1 MFHLNQTSVIL
12 QCTYSYIRVNIHVHW
27 PCPRP
32 GCGNK
37 EEDSPG
43 CLYLYPD
50 QASLLSLWSM
60 TESID
65 YGFFNSVNGLR
76 LQEPDLMAQRL
87 YCHRQSVSNFIW
99 LRSPVK
105 GIITWSLRR
114 HGCPICF
121 SWKKLTTRQQT
132 HIFFLL
138 LPSLWLSYHLF
149 SKMSF
154 SKIPCNLVYTR
165 CLHIFT
171 HRSLNI
177 PITHGW
183 QRKTVINNI
192 LVSTSFSF
200 NITDNHFFRIKDQI
214 VSFICSLTL
223 YHEYLCIFSPLKN
236 VNAYTGHQPMNGP
249 LLFHLTFLNLGL

>member
-12 QCTYSYIRVNIHVHW
+12 QCTYSYISVHIHVHW
-27 PCPRP
+27 PCPHP

-50 QASLLSLWSM
+50 QASLLSLWSI

-87 YCHRQSVSNFIW
+87 YCHRQSISTFIW
-99 LRSPVK
+99 LRSLVE
-105 GIITWSLRR
+105 GVITWSWRR

-121 SWKKLTTRQQT
+121 SWKKTPHKAANTC
-132 HIFFLL
+132 FLSIAPFPL
-138 LPSLWLSYHLF
+138 AIIPSLFQDVLP
-149 SKMSF
+149 
-154 SKIPCNLVYTR
+154 KIPCNLVCTR
-165 CLHIFT
+165 CLHLFT
-171 HRSLNI
+171 HHSLNI

-192 LVSTSFSF
+192 WGSTSFYF
-200 NITDNHFFRIKDQI
+200 NITDNHFVANQRSNCF
-214 VSFICSLTL
+214 F
-223 YHEYLCIFSPLKN
+223 Y
-236 VNAYTGHQPMNGP
+236 
-249 LLFHLTFLNLGL
+249 LLFNIISWIFMYI